1 MPQDDE
7 TLQREKK
14 SAVLPPRLR
23 LLCVSPQE
31 PTWVSLSLQLDGAGC
46 VEPQFRWVSASA
58 EALAILRD
66 DSFDCVLICDRR
78 RESST
83 TEAEPDLVS
92 LSSAIRGSG
101 YDEAVILVTRSLDDN
116 RWASVCC
123 HDCEVL
129 ITPSLWDSPALVPLI
144 TRAIRRVEL
153 CRENHRL
160 AVSNHR
166 RLIRER
172 DEAEHLL
179 KQQRQIISELT
190 GLADSKAVTPA
201 TRAHQQPTHPRE
213 TKTRFSL
220 PAEIDSYYH
229 QLLRTYV
236 IMGSGSLGSEIAKLA
251 DLVCQTGLTPRET
264 LELHLERVECL
275 VRGLGSRSTRHV
287 LARADLLALELMI
300 HLGECYQKQSWAA

>member
-7 TLQREKK
+7 TLQRKEQI
-14 SAVLPPRLR
+14 AVLPPRLR

-31 PTWVSLSLQLDGAGC
+31 PTWVSLSLQLDAAGC
-46 VEPQFRWVSASA
+46 VEPRFRWVSTSA

-66 DSFDCVLICDRR
+66 DSFDCVLICDRQ
-78 RESST
+78 RELSW
-83 TEAEPDLVS
+83 TEVEPDLVS

-101 YDEAVILVTRSLDDN
+101 YDEAVILMTRSLDDDH
-116 RWASVCC
+116 WASVCL

-129 ITPSLWDSPALVPLI
+129 ITLSLWDSPALVPLI
-144 TRAIRRVEL
+144 TRAIKRVEL

-190 GLADSKAVTPA
+190 GLADSKAATSA
-201 TRAHQQPTHPRE
+201 TRTLEPRSNPRE
-213 TKTRFSL
+213 TKTQFSL

-251 DLVCQTGLTPRET
+251 NLICQAELTPRET
-264 LELHLERVECL
+264 LELHLERVEFL

-300 HLGECYQKQSWAA
+300 HLGECYQKQSREA